1 MGGWILKGR
10 PWALGII
17 GPRRCSRSPTSWPN
31 ERAGSASAIR
41 AWSNGGDIRASYWH
55 DGKLRGGPPPAR
67 TAACR
72 GALCAHPIPRRPY
85 IVGASAA
92 SLLNSSGV

>member
-55 DGKLRGGPPPAR
+55 DGTLRGGPPPAT
-67 TAACR
+67 TAAGR
-72 GALCAHPIPRRPY
+72 GGLFAPPRPPPPPNGGALAAALVDPP
-85 IVGASAA
+85 GA
-92 SLLNSSGV
+92 